1 MRKII
6 VIVASLLLLIGFV
19 GYLALGGLKK
29 PEITTVQVSGYIL
42 AGVPFKGMASNEELL
57 KLFEQT
63 RTYHTDNNLPGTLA
77 AVYYDIQSS
86 EKGEVDAYVGVRVKD
101 SSATLPEKYTYRKI
115 PATKAVKATITT
127 HYLVA
132 PSPEKIR
139 VSLLN
144 YAQQRGLSL
153 QNLVIEQYLA
163 DSHIIIEIPVKN

>member
-6 VIVASLLLLIGFV
+6 VIVASVLLLIGFIA
-19 GYLALGGLKK
+19 YLALGGLRK
-29 PEITTVQVSGYIL
+29 PEITTVQVSDYIL

-57 KLFEQT
+57 KLFEET
-63 RTYHTDNNLPGTLA
+63 RTYYEGNSLPGTLA

-86 EKGEVDAYVGVRVKD
+86 EKGEVDTYVGVMVKD
-101 SSATLPEKYTYRKI
+101 SSATLPKKYTYRRI
-115 PATKAVKATITT
+115 PAAKAVQATITT

-139 VSLLN
+139 ATLLN
-144 YAQQRGLSL
+144 YAQERGLAL

-163 DSHIIIEIPVKN
+163 DSHIIIEIPVQN